1 MSVDVHSFLKKKSNS
16 PGEFANS
23 PGEFE
28 NFRLDTGNDT
38 IRCNMVLYLSIISNS
53 KVYILKTRKNSL
65 FENEVSMMGVYNL
78 MVYTT
83 VQIYTF

>member
-1 MSVDVHSFLKKKSNS
+1 MSVDVHSILKKKSNS

-38 IRCNMVLYLSIISNS
+38 IRCNMGLYLYIISNS
-53 KVYILKTRKNSL
+53 NYATFLRQGNIII
-65 FENEVSMMGVYNL
+65 FEIETSIV
-78 MVYTT
+78 
-83 VQIYTF
+83 